1 MTASCSKSISP
12 DSITG
17 MIFAMEGIKNT
28 MVLLNGPMGCK
39 FYHSTT
45 SGHLMKRPDLKLSAG
60 RAAEKG
66 HVEYDVLN
74 NYFFRQPRVP
84 STYLDGY
91 DYVYGTS
98 EKVEAAL
105 NYFRDNFSF
114 DLMVVAASP
123 GASLI
128 GDELTELA
136 RRALPDI
143 PTVVLES
150 PGYSEY
156 FSDGYDRA
164 LDQLIRQLRPHFGPK
179 KPGRG
184 KPRVNLLGLSVWQ
197 RYWEG
202 DKEELT
208 RLLEL
213 LGAEVNA
220 CPCAGSSLE
229 EVLSLPDADLN
240 LLIYPEMGRETAA
253 RLEEYFGTPC
263 YVFPGPPVG
272 FAATE
277 KALREI
283 GELLGLDPAAALE
296 DSERARAECWF
307 ALNKL
312 DEMSYLSTLRS
323 FAVEGMDSTVYSYVS
338 FLTDYLG
345 MTPECVSLTGSPDAG
360 MREALGKVLRK
371 CRAEGALTKDILDSR
386 AELVYADAN
395 TISALCTRHDAF
407 SGIEISLPGMGYTDI
422 VKKTH
427 LGVRGALFLT
437 EQTVNGLMSKI

>member
-1 MTASCSKSISP
+1 
-12 DSITG
+12 
-17 MIFAMEGIKNT
+17 MIFAMEGIRNT

-45 SGHLMKRPDLKLSAG
+45 SAHLMMRPDLKRAAG
-60 RAAEKG
+60 EAAEKG
-66 HVEYDVLN
+66 HVEYDILN

-105 NYFRDNFSF
+105 CYFRENFSF
-114 DLMVVAASP
+114 ELMVIVDSP

-136 RRALPDI
+136 RRVLPEV
-143 PTVVLES
+143 PTVMLES
-150 PGYSEY
+150 PGYSEH
-156 FSDGYDRA
+156 FSDGHDRA
-164 LDQLIRQLRPHFGPK
+164 VCELIRQLRPHFSPK
-179 KPGRG
+179 KPRG
-184 KPRVNLLGLSVWQ
+184 ARPRVNLLGLSVWQ

-208 RLLEL
+208 RLLEE

-220 CPCAGSSLE
+220 CPCAGSSLQE
-229 EVLSLPDADLN
+229 ILSLPDAELN
-240 LLIYPEMGRETAA
+240 LLLYPEMGRETAA

-263 YVFPGPPVG
+263 YVFDGPPVG
-272 FAATE
+272 FSATE

-283 GELLGLDPAAALE
+283 GERLGLDPGKVLE
-296 DSERARAECWF
+296 DSEKARAQCWF

-323 FAVEGMDSTVYSYVS
+323 FAVEGMDSAVYSYVS

-345 MTPECVSLTGSPDAG
+345 MTPECVSLTGSPDPLL
-360 MREALGKVLRK
+360 RGKLRDTLRR
-371 CRAEGALTKDILDSR
+371 CRAEAALEKDILDSR

-427 LGVRGALFLT
+427 LGIRGALFLT

>member
-1 MTASCSKSISP
+1 
-12 DSITG
+12 
-17 MIFAMEGIKNT
+17 MIFAMEGIRNT

-45 SGHLMKRPDLKLSAG
+45 SAHLMMRPDLKRAAG
-60 RAAEKG
+60 EAAEKG
-66 HVEYDVLN
+66 HVEYDILN

-105 NYFRDNFSF
+105 RYFRENFSF
-114 DLMVVAASP
+114 ELMVIVDSP

-136 RRALPDI
+136 RRVLPEV
-143 PTVVLES
+143 PTVMLES
-150 PGYSEY
+150 PGYSEH
-156 FSDGYDRA
+156 FSDGHDRA
-164 LDQLIRQLRPHFGPK
+164 VCELIRQLRPRFSPK
-179 KPGRG
+179 KPRG
-184 KPRVNLLGLSVWQ
+184 ARPRVNLLGLSVWQ

-208 RLLEL
+208 RLLEE

-220 CPCAGSSLE
+220 CPCAGSSLQE
-229 EVLSLPDADLN
+229 ILSLPDAELN
-240 LLIYPEMGRETAA
+240 LLLYPEMGRETAA

-263 YVFPGPPVG
+263 YVFDGPPVG
-272 FAATE
+272 FSATE

-283 GELLGLDPAAALE
+283 GERLGLDPGKVLE
-296 DSERARAECWF
+296 DSEKARAQCWF

-323 FAVEGMDSTVYSYVS
+323 FAVEGMDSAVYSYVS

-345 MTPECVSLTGSPDAG
+345 MTPECVSLTGSPDPLL
-360 MREALGKVLRK
+360 RGKLRDTLRR
-371 CRAEGALTKDILDSR
+371 CRAEAALEKDILDSK

-395 TISALCTRHDAF
+395 TISALCTRQDAF

-427 LGVRGALFLT
+427 LGIRGALFLV

>member
-1 MTASCSKSISP
+1 
-12 DSITG
+12 

-45 SGHLMKRPDLKLSAG
+45 SAHLMKRPDLR
-60 RAAEKG
+60 RAAGETAGKG
-66 HVEYDVLN
+66 QVEYDVLN

-84 STYLDGY
+84 STYLDGC

-105 NYFRDNFSF
+105 RYFRENFSF

-136 RRALPDI
+136 RRVLPEI

-150 PGYSEY
+150 PGYSEH

-164 LDQLIRQLRPHFGPK
+164 LEQLIRQLRPRFGPK
-179 KPGRG
+179 KPGGG

-220 CPCAGSSLE
+220 CPCAGSSLAE
-229 EVLSLPDADLN
+229 ILSLPDAELN
-240 LLIYPEMGRETAA
+240 LLLYPEMGRETAA
-253 RLEEYFGTPC
+253 RLEEAFGTPC
-263 YVFPGPPVG
+263 YVFDGPPVG

-277 KALREI
+277 KAFREI
-283 GELLGLDPAAALE
+283 GALLGLDPGPVLE
-296 DSERARAECWF
+296 DSEKARAECWF
-307 ALNKL
+307 ALNKRE
-312 DEMSYLSTLRS
+312 EMSYLSTLRS
-323 FAVEGMDSTVYSYVS
+323 FALEGMDSTVYAYAA

-345 MTPECVSLTGSPDAG
+345 MTPECLSLTGSPDPG
-360 MREALGKVLRK
+360 IRDKLRQLLRQR
-371 CRAEGALTKDILDSR
+371 RAEGALAKDILDSR

-427 LGVRGALFLT
+427 LGIRGALFLT

>member
-1 MTASCSKSISP
+1 MTASCSRSISP

-45 SGHLMKRPDLKLSAG
+45 SAHLMKRPDLKLSAG

-66 HVEYDVLN
+66 RVEYDVLN

-98 EKVEAAL
+98 EKVAAAL
-105 NYFRDNFSF
+105 GYFRENFSF
-114 DLMVVAASP
+114 DLMVIVDSP

-128 GDELTELA
+128 GDELTELCS
-136 RRALPDI
+136 RALPEI

-164 LDQLIRQLRPHFGPK
+164 LDQLIRQLRPRFRPK
-179 KPGRG
+179 GPGRG

-202 DKEELT
+202 DKEELV

-240 LLIYPEMGRETAA
+240 LLVYPEMGRETAA

-263 YVFPGPPVG
+263 YVFDGPPVG

-283 GELLGLDPAAALE
+283 GERLGLDPARVLE

-345 MTPECVSLTGSPDAG
+345 MTPECVSLTGSPDPAI
-360 MREALGKVLRK
+360 REALRGLLRR
-371 CRAEGALTKDILDSR
+371 CRAEGALAKDILDSR

-395 TISALCTRHDAF
+395 TISALCTRNDAF

-427 LGVRGALFLT
+427 LGIRGALFLV